1 VGSRR
6 QHVFVLLFVIALV
19 AVSGIIIASKET
31 KLGLDLQGG
40 LQLVYE
46 GQPTGTAT
54 EVSGEDIEDSIN
66 IIEKRINN
74 LGVSEAEVARLGNK
88 NITVGL
94 PGVTD
99 ANRASEQVG
108 TTAQLF
114 FYDWEP
120 NLLGQERLI
129 GGHPGQQPPA
139 AAVKKLEKEWKDAG
153 RNPES
158 FENSLLIASGAY
170 PNAYQAALLAEKQTP
185 KTKEECG
192 KCSVAKPRFYLFED
206 GPKHKLLA
214 GPELN
219 EKDLYESPT
228 GETLSK
234 NGTTVVEIPAGTVLV
249 SELPVD
255 ESGKV
260 DETAQPGWFALN
272 DNYALSGSE
281 ITEPKQ
287 EYAQGNGE
295 PNVAFKF
302 TDEGRENFQNVTRKI
317 AQRGQSQAI
326 GPVTNAEQAAAT
338 SGHFAV
344 ILDNE
349 VQSRPIINYAE
360 NPDGIDGRQGAQ
372 ISGGFSGEHG
382 LEQAQEL
389 ATTLQIGALPIELH
403 LISETQVSATLGS
416 QALHDGIKAGIIGL
430 ALVVIFLLAYYR
442 FLGLIAVIAL
452 VAYGVIFFALIKL
465 IPITLTLPGIAGLV
479 LTIGVAADSNIVI
492 FERIKEEVRAG
503 RSMQSAITAG
513 YKRGIST
520 IVDANVVTILTA
532 FILFVL
538 ATAGVKG
545 FAFTLG
551 VGTLTSLLTAVV
563 FTQALLGTMSNS
575 KMLKSRSALGAGGE
589 GRRWHFDFMGAS
601 RWFFTFSGIILL
613 IGAVALSTKEL
624 NFGID
629 FKSGTRITAALEKP
643 TNEGEVRESLEEAGV
658 SNAEVQQ
665 VTVPHFGN
673 NVFQIESAQLQPNEV
688 HEVEKELGADYGV
701 AKEGFESTSVG
712 PTFGNQVAE
721 SAVKALIFSLL
732 VILVYVAL
740 RFEPKFAVPVMIALA
755 HDILIT
761 GGVYALTGKEVSS
774 GTVAAFLTILGYS
787 LYDTIIVFDRI
798 RENVPRM
805 PRAAFSQIVNRSM
818 SEVLTR
824 SLATSFT
831 TLLAVL
837 SLLIF
842 GSATLQDFAFAMLI
856 GIASGTYSSIFIASP
871 VLTAW
876 KEREP
881 QFVRRRQRI
890 AEVEGGL
897 VPAFADDVQVA
908 KLSDDDE
915 TDAEIA
921 ADIEREA
928 PLAEATGGER
938 RRRLGRGRAA
948 TQGTVD
954 EVEAVE
960 APEAAEP
967 EEAPEAPSAPEP
979 TEKAPARAGPPDNGA
994 NPESAERRKRNEERR
1009 ARRAQRRKGR
1019 RR

>member
-1 VGSRR
+1 MGSRR
-6 QHVFVLLFVIALV
+6 QHLFVLLFVLCLV
-19 AVSGIIIASKET
+19 ALSGIVIATKET

-54 EVSGEDIEDSIN
+54 EVSGEDIEESIN

-74 LGVSEAEVARLGNK
+74 LGVSESEVARLGTK

-99 ANRASEQVG
+99 ANRAAEQVG
-108 TTAQLF
+108 TTAQLN

-120 NLLGQERLI
+120 NLIGPERTV
-129 GGHPGQQPPA
+129 GGNPGQSPPSA
-139 AAVKKLEKEWKDAG
+139 ALEKLEKEWKEAG
-153 RNPES
+153 RNPKS
-158 FENSLLIASGAY
+158 TENEGLILSGAF
-170 PNAYQAALLAEKQTP
+170 PNAYSAALLAAEQEP
-185 KTKEECG
+185 DENCE
-192 KCSVAKPRFYLFED
+192 KCSVAKTRYYLFEKAA
-206 GPKHKLLA
+206 PHKLLA
-214 GPELN
+214 GPETS
-219 EKDLYESPT
+219 KHDLYESPT
-228 GETLSK
+228 GETLPK
-234 NGTTVVEIPAGTVLV
+234 DGLVVEVPAGTVLV
-249 SELPVD
+249 SELPTD
-255 ESGKV
+255 LSGKV
-260 DETAQPGWFALN
+260 DETAQPGWFALK
-272 DNYALSGSE
+272 DNVALSGSE

-287 EYAQGNGE
+287 EYAQGSGE
-295 PNVAFKF
+295 PNVSFKF
-302 TDEGRENFQNVTRKI
+302 SNSGRENFQNVTRQI
-317 AQRGQSQAI
+317 AQRGQAQAI
-326 GPVTNAEQAAAT
+326 GPVSAEEAAAL

-344 ILDNE
+344 VLDNE
-349 VQSRPIINYAE
+349 VQSRPIINFAE

-442 FLGLIAVIAL
+442 FLGLIAFIGLA
-452 VAYGVIFFALIKL
+452 AYGTIFFALIKL

-479 LTIGVAADSNIVI
+479 LTIGVAADANIVI
-492 FERIKEEVRAG
+492 FERIKEEIRAG
-503 RSMQSAITAG
+503 RSMQSAIAAG

-520 IVDANVVTILTA
+520 IVDANVVTLLTA

-551 VGTLTSLLTAVV
+551 VGTITSLLTAVV
-563 FTQALLGTMSNS
+563 FTQALLGTVS
-575 KMLKSRSALGAGGE
+575 KSRFLRSPNALGAGGE
-589 GRRWHFDFMGAS
+589 GRQWHFDFMGAS
-601 RWFFTFSGIILL
+601 RWFFTLSGVILL

-629 FKSGTRITAALEKP
+629 FESGTRITAALEKP
-643 TNEGEVRESLEEAGV
+643 TNEEGVQTTLEAAGV
-658 SNAEVQQ
+658 SNAVVQQ
-665 VTVPHFGN
+665 VTVPHFGS
-673 NVFQIESAQLQPNEV
+673 NVFQIESAQLQPGEV
-688 HEVEKELGADYGV
+688 HETEAALNKKYGV

-740 RFEPKFAVPVMIALA
+740 RFEPKFAVPVMIALF

-842 GSATLQDFAFAMLI
+842 GSATLQDFAFAMMI

-881 QFVRRRQRI
+881 GFIRRRQRI
-890 AEVEGGL
+890 AEVEGGT
-897 VPAFADDVQVA
+897 VPAYADDIQVA
-908 KLSDDDE
+908 KLASDGE
-915 TDAEIA
+915 TEAEIT

-928 PLAEATGGER
+928 PAAEAPVAER
-938 RRRLGRGRAA
+938 ARRFGRGRVAAA
-948 TQGTVD
+948 T
-954 EVEAVE
+954 EVPAESNGIE
-960 APEAAEP
+960 APEP
-967 EEAPEAPSAPEP
+967 EIAPEADES
-979 TEKAPARAGPPDNGA
+979 APARAARQDSDADPA
-994 NPESAERRKRNEERR
+994 SAERRKRNDERR

>member
-1 VGSRR
+1 MGSRR
-6 QHVFVLLFVIALV
+6 QHVFVLLFVVALV
-19 AVSGIIIASKET
+19 ILSGIVIATKET

-54 EVSGEDIEDSIN
+54 EVSGEDIEESIN

-74 LGVSEAEVARLGNK
+74 LGVSESEVARLGTK

-99 ANRASEQVG
+99 ANRAAEQVG
-108 TTAQLF
+108 TTAQLY

-129 GGHPGQQPPA
+129 GAHPGQTPPA
-139 AAVKKLEKEWKDAG
+139 AALKKLEKEWKEAG
-153 RNPES
+153 RNPKS
-158 FENSLLIASGAY
+158 IENQGLILSGAY
-170 PNAYQAALLAEKQTP
+170 PNAYQAALLAAKQEP
-185 KTKEECG
+185 KSKEECE
-192 KCSVAKPRFYLFED
+192 KCSVAQPRYYLFEKES
-206 GPKHKLLA
+206 PHKLLA
-214 GPELN
+214 GPETSK
-219 EKDLYESPT
+219 KDLYESPT
-228 GETLSK
+228 GETLPK
-234 NGTTVVEIPAGTVLV
+234 DGLVVEIPAGTVLV
-249 SELPVD
+249 SELPTD
-255 ESGKV
+255 LSGKI

-272 DNYALSGSE
+272 DEYALSGRE

-287 EYAQGNGE
+287 EYSQGSNE
-295 PNVAFKF
+295 PNVSFKF
-302 TDEGRENFQNVTRKI
+302 TDSGRENFQNVTRQI
-317 AQRGQSQAI
+317 AQRGQAQAI
-326 GPVTNAEQAAAT
+326 GPASAETAQAL

-349 VQSRPIINYAE
+349 VQSRPIINFSE

-372 ISGGFSGEHG
+372 ISGGFNGEHG
-382 LEQAQEL
+382 LETAQEL
-389 ATTLQIGALPIELH
+389 ATTLQIGALPIDLH

-430 ALVVIFLLAYYR
+430 ALVILFLLVYYR
-442 FLGLIAVIAL
+442 FLGLIAVVAL
-452 VAYGVIFFALIKL
+452 GAYGVIFFALIKL

-503 RSMQSAITAG
+503 RSMQSAIAAG

-551 VGTLTSLLTAVV
+551 VGTLASLLTAVV

-575 KMLKSRSALGAGGE
+575 KMLNSASALGAGGE

-601 RWFFTFSGIILL
+601 RWFFTLSGIILL
-613 IGAVALSTKEL
+613 VGAIALSTKEL

-643 TNEGEVRESLEEAGV
+643 TDEEGVQETLGDAGV

-665 VTVPHFGN
+665 VTVPHFGS
-673 NVFQIESAQLQPNEV
+673 NVFQIESAQLQPGEV
-688 HEVEKELGADYGV
+688 HETERALSEKYGI

-740 RFEPKFAVPVMIALA
+740 RFEPKFAVPVLIALF

-842 GSATLQDFAFAMLI
+842 GSSTLQDFAFAMLI

-881 QFVRRRQRI
+881 QYIRRRQRI
-890 AEVEGGL
+890 AEVEGGA

-908 KLSDDDE
+908 L
-915 TDAEIA
+915 
-921 ADIEREA
+921 
-928 PLAEATGGER
+928 LAEDDQAEGAVVAPEPRRAPAAKAQTGPGAVATAER
-938 RRRLGRGRAA
+938 LEENEEHPEEG
-948 TQGTVD
+948 D
-954 EVEAVE
+954 E
-960 APEAAEP
+960 APEGGP
-967 EEAPEAPSAPEP
+967 PPAP
-979 TEKAPARAGPPDNGA
+979 TGKAARATNGTTSEA
-994 NPESAERRKRNEERR
+994 DPESAERRKRNDERR
-1009 ARRAQRRKGR
+1009 ARRDARRKGGR